1 MESKKYWQ
9 RALSSTTKEEARVF
23 TSVACNPSNSNCDEK
38 SLIVE
43 SDQSKC
49 FEEIYLQ
56 SE

>member
-23 TSVACNPSNSNCDEK
+23 TPTACNPSNSNCDEK